1 MKPKV
6 VFLKGSK
13 KIDTGLPWWY
23 SVKNPPAKARAVG
36 SIPGLGRL
44 HMLCSNEPVCRSYCS
59 LHTRGPQGTTT
70 ERLCHNY

>member
-23 SVKNPPAKARAVG
+23 SVKNSPCKTRDMG
-36 SIPGLGRL
+36 SIPGTRKS
-44 HMLCSNEPVCRSYCS
+44 HMLKSK
-59 LHTRGPQGTTT
+59 
-70 ERLCHNY
+70 